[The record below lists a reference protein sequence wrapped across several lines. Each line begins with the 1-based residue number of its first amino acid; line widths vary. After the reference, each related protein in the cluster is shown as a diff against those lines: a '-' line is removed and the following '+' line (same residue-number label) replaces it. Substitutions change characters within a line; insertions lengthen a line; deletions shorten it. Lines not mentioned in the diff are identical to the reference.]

1 MYHFFSAKVCKTIAI
16 TLLSRFLKLQ
26 TAKYLHKW
34 GNPPRSEKCTNII
47 CGRAQ
52 FVGGGCITNFSTQLF
67 LITTAVSS
75 KIHVGL
81 VWLFV
86 CFLVF
91 ASYIKVMLYP
101 DNLIV
106 FKTGCERYDSIWQV
120 LRHVP
125 GSDSLIVWYFTVKI
139 AWKITPISV
148 DNICHEISVALY
160 WRVQIWGH

>member
-1 MYHFFSAKVCKTIAI
+1 M
-16 TLLSRFLKLQ
+16 
-26 TAKYLHKW
+26 
-34 GNPPRSEKCTNII
+34 
-47 CGRAQ
+47 
-52 FVGGGCITNFSTQLF
+52 GGGCIINFSTQLF

-106 FKTGCERYDSIWQV
+106 FKTGCERYDSI
-120 LRHVP
+120 
-125 GSDSLIVWYFTVKI
+125 
-139 AWKITPISV
+139 
-148 DNICHEISVALY
+148 
-160 WRVQIWGH
+160 